1 MIVTSLWRS
10 GLPICIACLMIA
22 TGAQASNCQVSA
34 TAVSFGSFS
43 PLSLNVVDSTGNITV
58 NCTDV
63 AGYSIVL
70 SAGNGSYRVRSMVSG
85 SNTLDYN
92 LYRDSAHQQVWGD
105 GSSADNYSVTA
116 VNPVNGQNYIHTVY
130 GRIPLITKR
139 GTHVGIYTDSIA
151 VVVNY

>member
-1 MIVTSLWRS
+1 
-10 GLPICIACLMIA
+10 MIA

-92 LYRDSAHQQVWGD
+92 LYRDAAHQQVWGD

-130 GRIPLITKR
+130 GRIPLTTKR

>member
-1 MIVTSLWRS
+1 
-10 GLPICIACLMIA
+10 
-22 TGAQASNCQVSA
+22 
-34 TAVSFGSFS
+34 
-43 PLSLNVVDSTGNITV
+43 
-58 NCTDV
+58 
-63 AGYSIVL
+63 
-70 SAGNGSYRVRSMVSG
+70 MVSG

-92 LYRDSAHQQVWGD
+92 LYRDAAHQQVWGD